1 MQNWETILHRLQD
14 DMRVRNLSA
23 ATQRS
28 YTKYTSDYAAF
39 FNASPEVL
47 DSSHVREFQL
57 HLMNDRKLSW
67 GAFNVAVCAL
77 RFLYRVTLG
86 CSWGVVSI
94 PYPRRPRKLPVVLSL
109 DEVQQFFA
117 AIDSLRYRAILI
129 TAYSAGL
136 RISEVVRLQVTDIDS
151 SRMVMRIEQGKGNK
165 DRYVMLA
172 PPLLNLLRAY
182 WKAVRPATWLFPS
195 TRHPNRHIST
205 AAVADACRKTRYCSG
220 LKKAV
225 TVHLLRHSFAT
236 HLLEAGTDLRT
247 IQLLL
252 GHRSLA
258 TTAVYTHVARTT
270 VCATPSPLERLSIQS
285 K

>member
-1 MQNWETILHRLQD
+1 MQTWETLLQRMRD

-28 YTKYTSDYAAF
+28 YAKYTSDYALF
-39 FNASPEVL
+39 FGASPESL

-57 HLMNDRKLSW
+57 HLIDDRKLSW
-67 GAFNVAVCAL
+67 GAFNVAVCSL
-77 RFLYRVTLG
+77 RFLYRITLG
-86 CSWGVVSI
+86 TSWAVISI

-109 DEVQQFFA
+109 EEVEQFFA
-117 AIDSLRYRAILI
+117 SIHSLRYRAILI
-129 TAYSAGL
+129 AAYSAGL
-136 RISEVVRLQVTDIDS
+136 RISEVVRLKVPDIDS
-151 SRMVMRIEQGKGNK
+151 SRMIIRIEQGKGSK

-172 PPLLNLLRAY
+172 PPLLTLLRTY
-182 WKAVRPATWLFPS
+182 WKAVRPSTWLFPS
-195 TRHPNRHIST
+195 TRHPDRHIST
-205 AAVADACRKTRYCSG
+205 AAVADACRRTRYCSG
-220 LKKAV
+220 LNKPV
-225 TVHLLRHSFAT
+225 TVHLLRHTFAT

-270 VCATPSPLERLSIQS
+270 VCATISPLERVSL
-285 K
+285 KAK

>member
-1 MQNWETILHRLQD
+1 MQTWDTILQRMRD

-28 YTKYTSDYAAF
+28 YAKYTSDYAAF
-39 FNASPEVL
+39 FGARPEAL

-57 HLMNDRKLSW
+57 HLIDHRKLSW

-86 CSWGVVSI
+86 ASWAVISI

-109 DEVQQFFA
+109 DEVRQFFV
-117 AIDSLRYRAILI
+117 AIHSLRYRAILI

-136 RISEVVRLQVTDIDS
+136 RISEVVRLKVTDIDS
-151 SRMVMRIEQGKGNK
+151 SRMVIRIEQGKGGK

-172 PPLLNLLRAY
+172 PPLLTLLRTY
-182 WKAVRPATWLFPS
+182 WRAVRPATWLFPS
-195 TRHPNRHIST
+195 TRHPDRHIST
-205 AAVADACRKTRYCSG
+205 AAVADACRRTRYCSG
-220 LKKAV
+220 LNKPV

-252 GHRSLA
+252 GHKSLA

-270 VCATPSPLERLSIQS
+270 VCATASPLERVLIQS
-285 K
+285 D